1 MFGDGYYNYA
11 KGFGTVHATATSGN
25 DVALL
30 YGTSGD
36 DFLHLAKTEA
46 ALETLDY
53 SAIADG
59 FDTVKAFAGEGGTDT
74 LDEQAHDFVLKTIG
88 DWLG

>member
-1 MFGDGYYNYA
+1 MYGAGYYNIA
-11 KGFGTVHATATSGN
+11 QGFGTVHATATSGN

-36 DFLHLAKTEA
+36 DFLHVAASEA
-46 ALETLDY
+46 ALAALDY
-53 SAIADG
+53 SAIAHG

-88 DWLG
+88 DWLS